1 MVHELDDGNRLPS
14 GQMTSQR
21 PNANQGLPPHTG
33 FLVLGITTY
42 YNDSFWFIVILGFIN
57 PWGSTRVIKPPF
69 FFRDLWQRHQN
80 PKDPIWILRWSTC
93 FLCVVDIIGDFARN
107 ESWRRRLPRIR
118 CCRTRGV
125 FFLSFPGCVFLSNL
139 VSVCFNI
146 ISIWTD
152 YLKLLVPKCAKPQ
165 GDWGT
170 KPSYIAPTKRNQS
183 LVLFLFSEAFGGF
196 HIGMY
201 LMYWGNRID

>member
-1 MVHELDDGNRLPS
+1 MIHYDSLWFRGSLTLEVQHALLNPI
-14 GQMTSQR
+14 
-21 PNANQGLPPHTG
+21 
-33 FLVLGITTY
+33 FL
-42 YNDSFWFIVILGFIN
+42 
-57 PWGSTRVIKPPF
+57 
-69 FFRDLWQRHQN
+69 RDLWQRHQD

-107 ESWRRRLPRIR
+107 ESWRRRLQRIR

-125 FFLSFPGCVFLSNL
+125 FSWASLAVFFSNL

-146 ISIWTD
+146 IPIWTD

-170 KPSYIAPTKRNQS
+170 KPSYIAPTKRHHS
-183 LVLFLFSEAFGGF
+183 LVLFLFSETFGGF
-196 HIGMY
+196 HIGRY
-201 LMYWGNRID
+201 LMYWGNRME